1 MSGTASA
8 TPLGGSAT
16 NSTVDLWGNPTNLS
30 TAPKAEV
37 SKRTATPVSE
47 GRLRNVMWGAAA
59 SGVLLAGLFSAPAT
73 GVTASTTAVH
83 QGPERRL
90 PSRDSAD
97 GPANPPA
104 LDSRPIELVDELKSW
119 LGLADEGTADVV
131 GVSRRS
137 ITNWRQGKN
146 AYAASTGRLTQVH
159 ALVSGLVRSLG
170 GEAQARL
177 WLRAGGAQDR
187 DRLALL
193 ATGEDGL
200 RQVVNEAASLL
211 FATPNRPG
219 FDAGLSEVQ
228 AAQHV
233 AAARTGN
240 SHRPAP
246 AQRVR
251 KPRST

>member
-1 MSGTASA
+1 MSGTLSA

-16 NSTVDLWGNPTNLS
+16 NTTVDLWGNPTNLS
-30 TAPKAEV
+30 TAPKVEV
-37 SKRTATPVSE
+37 SKRSATPVSE
-47 GRLRNVMWGAAA
+47 GRLRNVMLGAAA
-59 SGVLLAGLFSAPAT
+59 SGALLAGLFSAPAA

-90 PSRDSAD
+90 SSRDNAER
-97 GPANPPA
+97 PANPPA

-119 LGLADEGTADVV
+119 LGLADEGTADLV

-177 WLRAGGAQDR
+177 WLRAGDAEDR

-193 ATGEDGL
+193 RTGEDGL

-211 FATPNRPG
+211 FVTPGPPD
-219 FDAGLSEVQ
+219 FDAGLSEAE
-228 AAQHV
+228 AARLV
-233 AAARTGN
+233 VAARTAD
-240 SHRPAP
+240 SPRPAP